1 MTYSKSF
8 TRSREWVQLRNLE
21 RASAASAVTRKP
33 TIAYAAASE
42 ASGHNRTLF
51 GIGGGPAISAPK
63 TGLASEDQ
71 HIKSSCHVVKRKTK
85 RHDDG

>member
-51 GIGGGPAISAPK
+51 GIGDRLAISAPK

-71 HIKSSCHVVKRKTK
+71 HKKSSCQVA
-85 RHDDG
+85 